1 MAESKKV
8 KRELEVT
15 PLAGELI
22 DNILRLPA
30 DHQRDLLAEL
40 KSRRGGARRRYSR
53 QTYRDTVQFSAAGKV
68 FNGFFKNVS
77 SSGAFVETLESDLQ
91 RLKAGEKI
99 TMSFEHPYNSKY
111 IKLDGEI
118 TRTSHDGIGVR
129 FYSPL

>member
-8 KRELEVT
+8 KREIEVT

-22 DNILRLPA
+22 DSILRLPP

-40 KSRRGGARRRYSR
+40 KSRRGGARRKYSR

-68 FNGFFKNVS
+68 FYGFFKNLS
-77 SSGAFVETLESDLQ
+77 NNGAFVETLESDLQ
-91 RLKAGEKI
+91 RLKAGEQI

-111 IKLDGEI
+111 IKLEGEI
-118 TRTSHDGIGVR
+118 ARTANDGIGIR
-129 FYSPL
+129 FYRLL